1 MKKRQPE
8 VAPCHKLAANLPGSS
23 HLHQTNSEVL
33 PLGSCSDLLNLAGLL
48 QETNQCYFQIKSNNQ
63 KIKIKQN
70 KTKKKQKNKTKKLN
84 KTKLKKNKKIHINR
98 IDIPHE
104 LMGKIYITYINSV
117 ISPPKVRLHS

>member
-1 MKKRQPE
+1 MQRRQPEVALCHRLAANLPGSSHLLPVPAVLLFPMAFYCRMHPDLNQPE

-70 KTKKKQKNKTKKLN
+70 KTKKSKKTKQKN
-84 KTKLKKNKKIHINR
+84 
-98 IDIPHE
+98 
-104 LMGKIYITYINSV
+104 
-117 ISPPKVRLHS
+117 